1 MKWDRFTSRKRG
13 RANKDKDDFDRA
25 IEVIEKFAPKKYL
38 SKREAFFYNYR
49 SMGSY
54 KKSLLLLLKTIAKN
68 DRFEADQVSL
78 AGDLFKQLKDFY
90 DLKDRLSPEEAIK
103 DLGLIRKYRELF
115 LFFYDKKDLSKEAV
129 LAWIGKTD

>member
-54 KKSLLLLLKTIAKN
+54 KKSLLLLLKTIAEN

-115 LFFYDKKDLSKEAV
+115 LYFYNKKDLSTEEV
-129 LAWIGKTD
+129 LVWIGKTD